1 MGPRR
6 VLPPAPQPHSPS
18 GPSLAQLGAGSAL
31 LPPLACWA
39 SRRAQAPL
47 ATTHCY
53 APRALSRQRR
63 YRLPRAARAPSGH
76 TEGLEEAV
84 SAGGRPARG
93 ISEIGGGLHPPCAR
107 AVALAR
113 WDPAAGTLGGVVRS
127 LKTRKRLCPRFS
139 LPWFHPTRLDFLW
152 PCLNSLF

>member
-1 MGPRR
+1 MRETTGTEGGEGELGPRR

-93 ISEIGGGLHPPCAR
+93 ISEIGEA
-107 AVALAR
+107 
-113 WDPAAGTLGGVVRS
+113 S
-127 LKTRKRLCPRFS
+127 
-139 LPWFHPTRLDFLW
+139 TRLAHAQ
-152 PCLNSLF
+152 SL